1 MNEIT
6 RKGNYKVWNSVG
18 GKEMRPATIAV
29 TTEYPSF
36 VGGTVF
42 QSVFQGPSLTRV
54 TERPDT
60 PKYPSSLVIC

>member
-1 MNEIT
+1 M
-6 RKGNYKVWNSVG
+6 VWNSVG
-18 GKEMRPATIAV
+18 GKEMHPATIEV

-54 TERPDT
+54 TICRPDR